1 MSHKFW
7 LYLEN
12 KFSNSLNYSAFLWSG
27 KYCVF
32 MILMHRYSC
41 CSTDWSATSNPGNL
55 FLLQIDYLQFQFKI
69 WVLIFECQEIHEIK
83 VYSVPG
89 WAAQTTGN
97 LTTCRRY
104 DRDTQTSQ
112 TLQNWSWGTDTS
124 EKSRSF
130 KIWEPHPLRVDSSSD
145 IRLLE
150 QRNSWIWCQME
161 SRLNHLGSKDL
172 ISKKLPNS
180 WIDASCSPLNWPFF
194 F

>member
-1 MSHKFW
+1 MSRKFW
-7 LYLEN
+7 LYLRN

-55 FLLQIDYLQFQFKI
+55 FLLQIDSLQFQFKI

-130 KIWEPHPLRVDSSSD
+130 KIWEPHPLRVDSLTVHLTSD
-145 IRLLE
+145 YLNREIV
-150 QRNSWIWCQME
+150 E
-161 SRLNHLGSKDL
+161 SDVKWKAGWS
-172 ISKKLPNS
+172 I
-180 WIDASCSPLNWPFF
+180 
-194 F
+194 